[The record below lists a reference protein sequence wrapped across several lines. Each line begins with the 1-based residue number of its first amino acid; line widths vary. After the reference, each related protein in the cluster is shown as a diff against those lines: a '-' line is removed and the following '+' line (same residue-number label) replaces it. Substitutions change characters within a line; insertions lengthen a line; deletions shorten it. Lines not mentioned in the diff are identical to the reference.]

1 MRALLGRSEG
11 EAETTPVERFDATRS
26 NLPFREY
33 ATALGTVCRRFQR
46 LGASHHVGR
55 IPVDA
60 AASAEPEMLGL
71 LSLDP
76 ALARCSPA
84 GALFFDT
91 ETTGLG
97 GASGVLAF
105 LVGLAW
111 FDEEGR
117 LCVEQVLLR
126 SPAEESAMLGH
137 LAERLDAASFWV
149 TFNGK
154 AFDWPLLRTRYV
166 MNRMPAPAQ
175 RPHLDLLHVSRRLH
189 RARVG
194 RCRLVDV
201 EGEVLGFERCG
212 DIAGA
217 EVAARYAHF
226 LRTGDESSLTAVV
239 DHNAWDV
246 VSMAALVGLYGEPL
260 GVLHPEDLVELARAL
275 KRAGAAERALAA
287 ADRAI
292 SSGARAGGLRMRAL
306 LAKARGDRLK
316 ALEDFEALSA
326 ELDDP
331 HTRLE
336 LAKLYEHHAR
346 RPLEALEM
354 VRRGTSET
362 AERSRLR
369 ELRLERKLAR
379 QARAKPKRP

>member
-1 MRALLGRSEG
+1 MRTLLGRAAPTC
-11 EAETTPVERFDATRS
+11 EAVVAERFDAARTG
-26 NLPFREY
+26 LPFAEHETNR
-33 ATALGTVCRRFQR
+33 GVVCRRLHR

-60 AASAEPEMLGL
+60 ARSAEPEMLGL
-71 LSLDP
+71 LGLDP

-84 GALFFDT
+84 HALFVDT

-111 FDEEGR
+111 FDAEGR
-117 LCVEQVLLR
+117 LSVEQLLLR
-126 SPAEESAMLGH
+126 SPAEEHALLEH
-137 LAERLDAASFWV
+137 LASRLAAASFWV

-154 AFDWPLLRTRYV
+154 AFDFPLLRARYV
-166 MNRMPAPAQ
+166 MNRMTAPAE

-194 RCRLVDV
+194 RCRLIDL
-201 EGEVLGFERCG
+201 EAEVLGFERA
-212 DIAGA
+212 DDVAGA
-217 EVAARYAHF
+217 EIAARYGYF
-226 LRTGDESSLTAVV
+226 LRTGDETSLEAVIE
-239 DHNAWDV
+239 HNAWDV

-260 GVLHPEDLVELARAL
+260 GVLHPEDLVQLARVL
-275 KRAGAAERALAA
+275 KRAGAPDRARAA

-292 SSGARAGGLRMRAL
+292 ESGARAGGLKIRAL

-316 ALEDFEALSA
+316 ALEDFEALSG

-331 HTRLE
+331 DVRLE

-346 RPLEALEM
+346 RPLQALEL
-354 VRRGTSET
+354 VRRGTSEP
-362 AERSRLR
+362 ADRSRIR
-369 ELRLERKLAR
+369 ELRLERKLEGR
-379 QARAKPKRP
+379 RRAKPS